1 MSPQTWE
8 FASPDR
14 CVIGTVGLPGERSF
28 YLQVSQGPRLAT
40 LGMEKMQAA
49 LLADKL
55 AELIAEVA
63 GVDFTGVNPI
73 VDSEPLVTPI
83 EEDFAVGSMGL
94 SWDVDRSRVILEF
107 ESAEVGADAP
117 IDDQT
122 SDFTSMNVLR
132 SSLTIDDAVGFVR
145 RTRMVVAAGRPPCPL
160 CAMPLDAE
168 GHVCPRANGYRR
180 RV

>member
-1 MSPQTWE
+1 VSPQSWD

-28 YLQVSQGPRLAT
+28 YLQVSQGSRLAT

-63 GVDFTGVNPI
+63 GVDFTGVNPL

-83 EEDFAVGSMGL
+83 EEDFAVGSMSL

-107 ESAEVGADAP
+107 ESAEVGVDAT

-122 SDFTSMNVLR
+122 PDFAAINVLR